1 MGEKFFR
8 LVEMREKEIAVTSV
22 FQKGK
27 VTIPH
32 WIRKKLGIHDG
43 DKVIWIFKDGDYI
56 MRKVGVKLE
65 SRMQQSRLLR
75 KGDSHAGI

>member
-1 MGEKFFR
+1 MYEKKYR
-8 LVEMREKEIAVTSV
+8 SVEMRYKEISTSKV

-27 VTIPH
+27 VVIPSD
-32 WIRKKLGIHDG
+32 IRKTLGIHDG

-65 SRMQQSRLLR
+65 PTRAIKR
-75 KGDSHAGI
+75 